1 MINKL
6 KHIIFVERTHGI
18 VGNGPVLEFNHN
30 GVVKT
35 HMFMP
40 LMPYVMKNP
49 SLVFVRENE
58 DNGKVY
64 LISSEEGTMLMYDT
78 FRNEFK
84 LLRGLHNEWPWKY
97 GPQTCVKFDDQT
109 LFMFKAGPPK
119 RVDYFRD

>member
-6 KHIIFVERTHGI
+6 KHLIFVERTHGI
-18 VGNGPVLEFNHN
+18 VGNGPVFELNHD
-30 GVVKT
+30 GAVKT
-35 HMFMP
+35 HMMP
-40 LMPYVMKNP
+40 FMPYVMKNP

-64 LISSEEGTMLMYDT
+64 LISSEEGTMMMYNT

-84 LLRGLHNEWPWKY
+84 LLHGLHKEWPDKY

-119 RVDYFRD
+119 RLDYFRD